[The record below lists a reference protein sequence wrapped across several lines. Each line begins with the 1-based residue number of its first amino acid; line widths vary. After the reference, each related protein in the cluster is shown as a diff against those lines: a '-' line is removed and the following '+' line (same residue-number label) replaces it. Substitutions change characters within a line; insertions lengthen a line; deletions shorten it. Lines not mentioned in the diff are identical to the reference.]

1 MRETESMVERL
12 TEHARRTLFFSRYEA
27 SQFGSGYIEPHHL
40 LLALLRE
47 AKPVFGLLSLDS
59 PEAGGSRKTVSA

>member
-1 MRETESMVERL
+1 MVERL
-12 TEHARRTLFFSRYEA
+12 TEHARRTLFFSRYA
-27 SQFGSGYIEPHHL
+27 QFGSGYIESHHL